1 VGIHPAT
8 LPALRDT
15 PASLAAFPRRSVGV
29 FIASYLKLMRM
40 GHMLF
45 VPDIFALERENGIEK
60 KSLDILILTVECW
73 ATKRCCTTLY
83 LYQVQYCKSAT

>member
-40 GHMLF
+40 GL
-45 VPDIFALERENGIEK
+45 
-60 KSLDILILTVECW
+60 
-73 ATKRCCTTLY
+73 AT
-83 LYQVQYCKSAT
+83 A